1 MNLEIQFAKIEEWV
15 IANPD
20 EKTAFA
26 MIALIEFARE
36 SPEHAKNSYDAI
48 RMMAKGIEGWP
59 ICRCG
64 KIHTEE

>member
-1 MNLEIQFAKIEEWV
+1 
-15 IANPD
+15 
-20 EKTAFA
+20 

-36 SPEHAKNSYDAI
+36 SPEDAKGAYDAI
-48 RMMAKGIEGWP
+48 RMMAKGIESWP